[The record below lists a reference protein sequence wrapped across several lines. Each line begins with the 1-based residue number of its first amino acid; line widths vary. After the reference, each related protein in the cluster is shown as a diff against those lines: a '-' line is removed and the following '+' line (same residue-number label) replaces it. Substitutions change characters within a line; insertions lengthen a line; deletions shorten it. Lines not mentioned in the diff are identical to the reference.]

1 MEKHKF
7 TAVII
12 DDMSD
17 AREALKD
24 ELDTHCPEIKLLGE
38 AESVVSGSKLL
49 KTIKPDIVFLDIE
62 LQDGTGFDIL
72 EIIGEYSFKVIF
84 TTASDEFAIK
94 AFRFSALDYLMKPV
108 DPDELIEAIQKL
120 DGLEEKGEE
129 QLEVLMHSL
138 NQKKAPEKIA
148 LHTLDK
154 IQLVAIKDI
163 ISCKADGNYTIFH
176 FAEGGNL
183 LVTKT
188 LKEFDEMLKDHAF
201 LRTHQSH
208 LVNMNQVLE
217 YVKTEGGYLKMSNK
231 SEVPVS
237 FRKRAEVIKRLSN
250 L

>member
-72 EIIGEYSFKVIF
+72 EIIGDYSFKVIF

-138 NQKKAPEKIA
+138 NQKKLPEKIA

-176 FAEGGNL
+176 FEEGANL

-217 YVKTEGGYLKMSNK
+217 YVKTEGGYLKMSNN

>member
-7 TAVII
+7 TAVVI
-12 DDMSD
+12 DDMPD

-24 ELDTHCPEIKLLGE
+24 ELDTHCPEIQLLGE

-108 DPDELIEAIQKL
+108 DPDELIEAVKKIE
-120 DGLEEKGEE
+120 GIEEKGEE
-129 QLEVLMHSL
+129 QLEVLMNSL

-176 FAEGGNL
+176 FTEGGNL

-208 LVNMNQVLE
+208 LVNMNHVLE
-217 YVKTEGGYLKMSNK
+217 YIKTEGGYLKMSNN

>member
-72 EIIGEYSFKVIF
+72 EIIGDYSFKVIF

-138 NQKKAPEKIA
+138 NQKKLPEKIA

-176 FAEGGNL
+176 FEEGANL